1 MILFSNMM
9 LLNNKML
16 YAAIYVLKANSRN
29 TRNKARKLSKADN
42 KDNRMTSIC

>member
-16 YAAIYVLKANSRN
+16 YAAIYVLKAN